1 MHLDQRAEDTSGLIR
16 FLLEVEKEPST
27 RHTHYLKDYRR
38 KFFALYKGMY
48 NSSSNSNFIESLRS
62 TGNQIRT

>member
-1 MHLDQRAEDTSGLIR
+1 MEDLLGKTAYIFGRNIVTMHLDQRAEETSGLIK

-38 KFFALYKGMY
+38 KFFAFY
-48 NSSSNSNFIESLRS
+48 
-62 TGNQIRT
+62 